1 MLSLKE
7 KYTKEVLPAMMKEFS
22 YKNVMA
28 VPKIEK
34 VVLNI
39 GFGKTVSTKTS
50 DEQKKFFKNVSENLA
65 SITGQ
70 KPVLTSAKKAIA
82 GFKTRKG
89 MLIGAMDTLR
99 KKKMYDFLEKLIY
112 IALPRTRD
120 FRGIDLKSFD
130 NEGNLTISIKE
141 YTVFPEVILENT
153 KVVFGF
159 EITIVTTTKNREQG
173 IGLLKLMGFP
183 LKPAN
188 SKQRTM
194 INNK

>member
-1 MLSLKE
+1 MWSRDIIYMKNLKE
-7 KYTKEVLPAMMKEFS
+7 KYIKEVAPAMIKEFG
-22 YKNVMA
+22 YKNIMA

-39 GFGKTVSTKTS
+39 GFGKIVSAKTS

-65 SITGQ
+65 LITGQ

-89 MLIGAMDTLR
+89 MLVGAMDTLR
-99 KKKMYDFLEKLIY
+99 KKKMYDFLEKLINV
-112 IALPRTRD
+112 ALPRTRD

-130 NEGNLTISIKE
+130 NQGNLTISIKE
-141 YTVFPEVILENT
+141 YTIFPEVVLENT

-159 EITIVTTTKNREQG
+159 EITVVTTTENREQG
-173 IGLLKLMGFP
+173 IKLLKLMGFP
-183 LKPAN
+183 LKVQ
-188 SKQRTM
+188 S
-194 INNK
+194 

>member
-1 MLSLKE
+1 MWSRDIIYMKNLKE
-7 KYTKEVLPAMMKEFS
+7 KYIKEVVPAMIKEFG
-22 YKNVMA
+22 YKNIMA

-39 GFGKTVSTKTS
+39 GFGKIVSAKTS

-65 SITGQ
+65 LITGQ

-89 MLIGAMDTLR
+89 MLVGAMDTLR
-99 KKKMYDFLEKLIY
+99 KKKMYDFLEKLINV
-112 IALPRTRD
+112 ALPRTRD

-130 NEGNLTISIKE
+130 NQGNLTISIKE
-141 YTVFPEVILENT
+141 YTIFPEVVLENT

-159 EITIVTTTKNREQG
+159 EITVVTTTENREQG
-173 IGLLKLMGFP
+173 IKLLKLMGFP
-183 LKPAN
+183 LKVQ
-188 SKQRTM
+188 S
-194 INNK
+194 